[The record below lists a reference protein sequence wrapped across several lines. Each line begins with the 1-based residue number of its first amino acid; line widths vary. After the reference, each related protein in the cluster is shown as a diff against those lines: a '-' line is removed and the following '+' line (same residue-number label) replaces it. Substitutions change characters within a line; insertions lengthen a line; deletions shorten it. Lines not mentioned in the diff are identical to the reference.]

1 MNLKTWIPLAL
12 AVVFGLVAMKVAR
25 DVVVNRAAPADPQ
38 GGLVD
43 VVVLKRD
50 VTAGTALRAEDL
62 TMGRISADV
71 STDAAFRNAAD
82 VEGRVARAT
91 MFKGQAVIEPLLAPV
106 GTGTGLQAIVPRG
119 MRAITVEINEFSG
132 LAGFLVPG
140 CRVDVVSTL
149 SGGNNELISRTIV
162 QNVEVTAL
170 GRRRSNDGSEQEV
183 VKSATLLV
191 EPAQAEA
198 IELASSTGRP
208 RLVLRSSGDR
218 DLSRTS
224 GVSAAE
230 LRGEQKRMTVAG
242 GPPSPFDPAPT
253 TKPVVLKPKD
263 DPFAP
268 VAADDPSKSH
278 TVKVIRGGVESE
290 IIMDLE
296 PAYAGK
302 DRKAVTDAK

>member
-106 GTGTGLQAIVPRG
+106 GTGTGLQAIVPRVFADARG
-119 MRAITVEINEFSG
+119 A
-132 LAGFLVPG
+132 
-140 CRVDVVSTL
+140 VSFP
-149 SGGNNELISRTIV
+149 
-162 QNVEVTAL
+162 Q
-170 GRRRSNDGSEQEV
+170 D
-183 VKSATLLV
+183 
-191 EPAQAEA
+191 
-198 IELASSTGRP
+198 
-208 RLVLRSSGDR
+208 
-218 DLSRTS
+218 
-224 GVSAAE
+224 SAAFE
-230 LRGEQKRMTVAG
+230 KARLRLARALATT
-242 GPPSPFDPAPT
+242 PSAPA
-253 TKPVVLKPKD
+253 
-263 DPFAP
+263 AP
-268 VAADDPSKSH
+268 
-278 TVKVIRGGVESE
+278 
-290 IIMDLE
+290 
-296 PAYAGK
+296 
-302 DRKAVTDAK
+302 